1 MEQNSQPQVEKYS
14 YIDKPKKQT
23 GAKILNVILILIIV
37 ILAVTL
43 IVFTTTLTTITVDG
57 KSMFPTL
64 VDGDRLMLVK
74 HGYKLNRGDIVV
86 FTREERNNVKRIL
99 GVEGDVIQFD
109 LENMKWVVNGEPCD
123 EEYIEGGYSDNY
135 FNMTG
140 KDILDDIFKD
150 GLTVPQGH
158 IFVLGDNRNIQGG
171 GVSMDSHIYGA
182 LDTSKIIGKVIKIF

>member
-23 GAKILNVILILIIV
+23 GAKWLNVVLVLIIV
-37 ILAVTL
+37 ILAITL

-74 HGYKLNRGDIVV
+74 HSYTLNRGDIIV
-86 FTREERNNVKRIL
+86 FTRENRNNVKRIL
-99 GVEGDVIQFD
+99 GLEGDVIRFD
-109 LENMKWVVNGEPCD
+109 FDNMTWVVNGEAYD
-123 EEYIEGGYSDNY
+123 EEYVDGGYSKNY
-135 FNMTG
+135 FDMSPQSME
-140 KDILDDIFKD
+140 IFTQE

-158 IFVLGDNRNIQGG
+158 VFVLGDNRNIQGG
-171 GVSMDSHIYGA
+171 GISMDSHIYGA
-182 LDTSKIIGKVIKIF
+182 LDTSNIIGKVIKIF

>member
-23 GAKILNVILILIIV
+23 GAKWLNVVLVLIIV
-37 ILAVTL
+37 ILAITL

-74 HGYKLNRGDIVV
+74 HSYTLERGDIIV
-86 FTREERNNVKRIL
+86 FTRENRNNVKRIL
-99 GVEGDVIQFD
+99 GLEGDVIRFD
-109 LENMKWVVNGEPCD
+109 FDNMTWVVNGEAYD
-123 EEYIEGGYSDNY
+123 EEYVDGGYSENY
-135 FNMTG
+135 FAMSPQSME
-140 KDILDDIFKD
+140 IFTQE

-158 IFVLGDNRNIQGG
+158 VFVLGDNRNIQGG
-171 GVSMDSHIYGA
+171 GISMDSHIYGA
-182 LDTSKIIGKVIKIF
+182 LDTSNIIGKVIKIF

>member
-23 GAKILNVILILIIV
+23 GAKWLNVVLVLIIV
-37 ILAVTL
+37 ILAITL

-74 HGYKLNRGDIVV
+74 HSYTLERGDIIV
-86 FTREERNNVKRIL
+86 FTRENRNNVKRIL
-99 GVEGDVIQFD
+99 GLEGDVIRFD
-109 LENMKWVVNGEPCD
+109 FDNMTWVVNGEAYD
-123 EEYIEGGYSDNY
+123 EEYVDGGYSENY
-135 FNMTG
+135 FAMSPQSME
-140 KDILDDIFKD
+140 IFTQE

-158 IFVLGDNRNIQGG
+158 VFVLGDNRNIQGG
-171 GVSMDSHIYGA
+171 GISMDSHIYGA
-182 LDTSKIIGKVIKIF
+182 LDMSNIIGKVIKIF